1 MSTSFLNSTGLCQC
15 APGFFT
21 NYTGQLCQNC
31 HPACAMCEDSTDKCV
46 ICSQGYFRVY
56 DNRCVKTCPI
66 GYVGDIES
74 GICVYAPPELTGPF
88 ADLGCKWHEFYNIYN
103 ETCESCD
110 ATCLTCYGKYETD
123 CFTCPRGKYLSI
135 PTKAKLDRYCVPC
148 HSTAMY
154 YSP

>member
-15 APGFFT
+15 APRFLHKLHGST
-21 NYTGQLCQNC
+21 LPELSSCMR
-31 HPACAMCEDSTDKCV
+31 HVLDWTDKCV

-103 ETCESCD
+103 ETCE
-110 ATCLTCYGKYETD
+110 
-123 CFTCPRGKYLSI
+123 
-135 PTKAKLDRYCVPC
+135 
-148 HSTAMY
+148 
-154 YSP
+154 